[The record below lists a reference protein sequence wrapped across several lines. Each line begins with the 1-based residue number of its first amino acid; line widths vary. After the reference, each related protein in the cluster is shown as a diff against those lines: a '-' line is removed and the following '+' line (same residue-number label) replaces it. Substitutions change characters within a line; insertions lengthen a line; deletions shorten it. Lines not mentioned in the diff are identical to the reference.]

1 VKPKLSEN
9 PPDERMPT
17 ASSFGEKLRR
27 AREARGISL
36 KEISE
41 QTRISTRFLESIES
55 NDYKQLPGGIF
66 NRSFIKSYAKYVG
79 LDEDEVV
86 DSYLRIAR
94 EHGDIQDEGTLL
106 PHQPRVY
113 TDGNTSRTSL
123 LSVVL
128 AVVILSIIIL
138 GGYAGLH
145 WYQRQMQPAPQQPPQ
160 RANNRPANN
169 PVAEQ
174 PVAPPAANQPQP
186 VPAELKVELKA
197 TKDQMWVNVKTDD
210 NQFAGLT
217 LLPNEVKSFLP
228 EQKINL
234 TYSKSQA
241 DGLEVTINGRK
252 MKPPAETTNNL
263 VQVEITRENFAQ
275 HVQ

>member
-174 PVAPPAANQPQP
+174 PVAPPAANQPQA